1 MSLLPDSQI
10 KLRLPTELKQKI
22 ENEAQN
28 TKRSMN
34 AEILARLEN
43 SFNFRKLDV
52 EGDVLLSP
60 YQLIDRKKELSNR
73 LIIAIEWLNSSQ
85 IKEIKY
91 SLIAE
96 QLGYETAEIFL
107 DWIQGKQEPSF
118 TELRKIADFF
128 GVNQD
133 WLVHGYGHPTPYS
146 FFEVTGNTNIDIP
159 KLFLTTGITDQEIYL
174 SEIKKIHFVRS
185 LSDEGEL
192 LIVREQKNG
201 CVEVLETRAHIST
214 SIGEGGR
221 MVLQSFAR
229 LWKALYDSPHRTLID
244 SYLISPS
251 KFNQI
256 REFNIHP
263 LSIIRKTQT
272 SFWWEDIWKKTANKN
287 IRDMY
292 IELWTDWDSTSAL
305 ASEGANEENS

>member
-1 MSLLPDSQI
+1 M
-10 KLRLPTELKQKI
+10 
-22 ENEAQN
+22 
-28 TKRSMN
+28 
-34 AEILARLEN
+34 
-43 SFNFRKLDV
+43 
-52 EGDVLLSP
+52 
-60 YQLIDRKKELSNR
+60 
-73 LIIAIEWLNSSQ
+73 
-85 IKEIKY
+85 
-91 SLIAE
+91 
-96 QLGYETAEIFL
+96 
-107 DWIQGKQEPSF
+107 
-118 TELRKIADFF
+118 
-128 GVNQD
+128 
-133 WLVHGYGHPTPYS
+133 
-146 FFEVTGNTNIDIP
+146 
-159 KLFLTTGITDQEIYL
+159 
-174 SEIKKIHFVRS
+174 
-185 LSDEGEL
+185 
-192 LIVREQKNG
+192 
-201 CVEVLETRAHIST
+201 LETRAHIST